1 MSFMKILLTSTG
13 SWGTGSF
20 TVINAL
26 IDEFSSMGHQVK
38 VLFPDNGAPS
48 AESEYYYQNPDIYKI
63 WKFPIEKA
71 GVKLD
76 NFPLMISDP
85 NPRNESGI
93 TFKDLSIEQF
103 NLYQSE
109 FKTQIKKVIDE
120 FQPDIIEC
128 QHIWLMAHVI
138 HELGVPYCVTA
149 HHSDQMGYHFDTRMQ
164 PFAQSAA
171 INAKYVFTIS
181 EYVHKEVLELYKI
194 PAEKVIMLPN
204 GYDRKVFCKKRVDRA
219 EFLAELGVNI
229 PDDADIIT
237 FAGKLSRTKGIDTIL
252 AANCILNN
260 PKIHVLVFG
269 AGDIEDIV
277 DDCVHEHALERLHFV
292 GHQPP
297 EIVAQAHNIAKISI
311 MPSRSEGFGIA
322 GLEAM
327 GCGLPLIATEDTG
340 AESFAVGKIIASENP
355 EQLANGMM
363 ELLNLSDFDYDDLSQ
378 KALETAQTYSWAAVA
393 KKRLD
398 YYSKS

>member
-1 MSFMKILLTSTG
+1 MKILLTSTG

-26 IDEFSSMGHQVK
+26 IAEFSAMGHQVQ
-38 VLFPDNGAPS
+38 VLMPDDGTPS
-48 AESEYYYQNPDIYKI
+48 AESEYYYQNSDIYKI
-63 WKFPIEKA
+63 WKFPIEKN
-71 GVKLD
+71 GIKLD
-76 NFPLMISDP
+76 NFPLMIPDP
-85 NPRNESGI
+85 NPRNESGV
-93 TFKDLSIEQF
+93 TFKDLSFEQF

-149 HHSDQMGYHFDTRMQ
+149 HHSDQMGYEYDARMQ

-171 INAKYVFTIS
+171 IYAKYVFTIS
-181 EYVHKEVLELYKI
+181 EYVHKEVLELYDV
-194 PAEKVIMLPN
+194 PADKVILLPN
-204 GYDRKVFCKKRVDRA
+204 GYDKKVFCEKPVNRA
-219 EFLAELGVNI
+219 KFLAELGVNI
-229 PDDADIIT
+229 PDDADIVT

-252 AANCILNN
+252 AANCLLNN
-260 PKIHVLVFG
+260 PKIHLLMFG
-269 AGDIEDIV
+269 AGDIQAIV
-277 DDCVHEHALERLHFV
+277 DDCKHEHALERLHFV

-297 EIVAQAHNIAKISI
+297 KIVAQAHNIAKISI
-311 MPSRSEGFGIA
+311 MPSRSEGFGMA

-327 GCGLPLIATEDTG
+327 GCGLPLIATENTG

-355 EQLANGMM
+355 EQLANGIV
-363 ELLNLSDFDYDDLSQ
+363 ELLNLSDTEYQSLAA
-378 KALETAQTYSWAAVA
+378 KALETAQKYSWDAVA
-393 KKRLD
+393 KKRID
-398 YYSKS
+398 YYSKF

>member
-1 MSFMKILLTSTG
+1 MKILLTSTG

-26 IDEFSSMGHQVK
+26 IDEFSAMGHQVK
-38 VLFPDNGAPS
+38 VFLPDDGTPS
-48 AESEYYYQNPDIYKI
+48 AESEYYYNNPEIYKI
-63 WKFPIEKA
+63 WKFPIEK
-71 GVKLD
+71 GGIKLD

-93 TFKDLSIEQF
+93 TFRDLSIEQF

-149 HHSDQMGYHFDTRMQ
+149 HNSDQMGYEFDARMQ
-164 PFAQSAA
+164 PFADSAA
-171 INAKYVFTIS
+171 VNAKYVFTIS
-181 EYVHKEVLELYKI
+181 EYVHKEVLEIYDM

-204 GYDRKVFCKKRVDRA
+204 GYDKKVFCKKQVDRA
-219 EFLAELGVNI
+219 EFLAGLGVNI
-229 PDDADIIT
+229 PTDADIIT
-237 FAGKLSRTKGIDTIL
+237 FAGKLSRTKGIDTVL
-252 AANCILNN
+252 AANCLLND
-260 PKIHVLVFG
+260 PKIHMLMFG

-277 DDCVHEHALERLHFV
+277 DDCIHEHALERLHFV

-327 GCGLPLIATEDTG
+327 GCSLPLIATENTG
-340 AESFAVGKIIASENP
+340 AESFAVGKIIASEEP
-355 EQLANGMM
+355 EQLANAIL
-363 ELLNLSDFDYDDLSQ
+363 ELLNLSDVEYQSLAD
-378 KALETAQTYSWAAVA
+378 KALEMAQKYSWDVVA
-393 KKRLD
+393 KKRLE
-398 YYSKS
+398 YFAN